1 MSLASDLGASVGER
15 LRERRRGLGLTLKE
29 AAREAEISTSYL
41 SSIETGNSVPSLPIL
56 ARVVGVL
63 GFSLNEVLRNVG
75 QTVLRTGRLEEGES
89 GVHRASHE
97 DLLLEVAFV
106 VSGAGETGAC
116 PVPTMGHEIFVY
128 VLEGA
133 LEVVVAGDGLRAP
146 DRRLSRRRLPG
157 AARVP
162 VDRPAHGGGLG
173 GDGREPGAACRPRRP
188 LTAPGFRTGRAG
200 RRAA

>member
-1 MSLASDLGASVGER
+1 MSLASELGASVGER
-15 LRERRRGLGLTLKE
+15 LRERRRALGLTLKE

-63 GFSLNEVLRNVG
+63 GLSLNEVLRNVG

-106 VSGAGETGAC
+106 ASGPGETGAC
-116 PVPTMGHEIFVY
+116 PVPTTGHEIFVY

-133 LEVVVAGDGLRAP
+133 LEVVVAGDGYELQTGDSLDVDSPERLEYRSTGPRTVAVWAAMVESQGPRAG
-146 DRRLSRRRLPG
+146 PG
-157 AARVP
+157 ARG
-162 VDRPAHGGGLG
+162 AH
-173 GDGREPGAACRPRRP
+173 
-188 LTAPGFRTGRAG
+188 
-200 RRAA
+200 

>member
-15 LRERRRGLGLTLKE
+15 LRERRRALGLTLKE

-63 GFSLNEVLRNVG
+63 GLSLNEVLRNVG
-75 QTVLRTGRLEEGES
+75 QTVLRTGRLEGDS
-89 GVHRASHE
+89 GVYRASHE

-106 VSGAGETGAC
+106 VSEAGETGAC
-116 PVPTMGHEIFVY
+116 PVPTTGHEVFVY

-133 LEVVVAGDGLRAP
+133 LEVVVAGDGYELQTGDSLDVDSPERLEYRSTRPRTVAVWAAMVESQGPRAG
-146 DRRLSRRRLPG
+146 PG
-157 AARVP
+157 ARGAR
-162 VDRPAHGGGLG
+162 
-173 GDGREPGAACRPRRP
+173 
-188 LTAPGFRTGRAG
+188 
-200 RRAA
+200 

>member
-1 MSLASDLGASVGER
+1 MNLASDLGASVGER
-15 LRERRRGLGLTLKE
+15 LRERRRALGLTLKE

-63 GFSLNEVLRNVG
+63 GLSLNEVLRNVG
-75 QTVLRTGRLEEGES
+75 QTVLRTGRLEEGEP
-89 GVHRASHE
+89 GVQRASHE

-116 PVPTMGHEIFVY
+116 PVPTAGHEVFVY

-133 LEVVVAGDGLRAP
+133 LEVVVAGDGHELQTGDSLDVDSPERLDYRSTGPRTVAVWAAMVENQGPRAG
-146 DRRLSRRRLPG
+146 PG
-157 AARVP
+157 ARGAR
-162 VDRPAHGGGLG
+162 
-173 GDGREPGAACRPRRP
+173 
-188 LTAPGFRTGRAG
+188 
-200 RRAA
+200 